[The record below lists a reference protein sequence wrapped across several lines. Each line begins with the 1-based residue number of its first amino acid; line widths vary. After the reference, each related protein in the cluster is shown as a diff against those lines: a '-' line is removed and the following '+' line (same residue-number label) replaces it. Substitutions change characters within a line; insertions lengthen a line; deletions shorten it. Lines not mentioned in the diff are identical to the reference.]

1 MLKEYWPAFRSLDT
15 ATADP
20 LEGCVVLT
28 GTCADED
35 GNAVSF
41 RRYLDLE
48 ESGLILHQ

>member
-1 MLKEYWPAFRSLDT
+1 MA
-15 ATADP
+15 ADLLAQIRLAGSGMT

-48 ESGLILHQ
+48 ASGLILHD